1 MKKVLVIMN
10 HSLTE
15 DQLADFA
22 KRGWEPQYLDV
33 DQKAVWESIDPS
45 SIEEA
50 INIVTSRYEGNL
62 FVIQGHPGAV
72 VKFVSLYGGANC
84 YYAQSDRISIDQPQ
98 PDGTVKKISQFKH
111 KGFYSY
117 L

>member
-15 DQLADFA
+15 GQLEDFS
-22 KRGWEPQYLDV
+22 KRGWEPQYLDL
-33 DQKAVWESIDPS
+33 DQKAVWENITPEN
-45 SIEEA
+45 IEEA
-50 INIVTSRYEGNL
+50 INIVTSRFEGDTYL
-62 FVIQGHPGAV
+62 IQGHPGAV
-72 VKFVSLYGGANC
+72 VKFVTLYGGSNC
-84 YYAQSDRISIDQPQ
+84 YYAQSDRISIDVPQ
-98 PDGTVKKISQFKH
+98 EDDSIKKVSQFKH